1 MVLRWSLMLEIC
13 DNEMTEEMKGGRVVP
28 WGRYLGGLEPRG
40 GGPGVGVGD
49 RSNVHSGPV
58 YKQ

>member
-1 MVLRWSLMLEIC
+1 MLEIC

-49 RSNVHSGPV
+49 RSNVRSGPV